1 MDEGSRLHDIG
12 HDGGHPGR
20 LSSAGTPNSGGSQPG
35 SAVALGRQPSA
46 GGTASPKRVDSPS
59 RQPLPPLSSP
69 FRRAPSNQ
77 ALYASD
83 SEIAATVDMSDLPPG
98 VHTPRRAD
106 SLARAFFSLLPGQ
119 ASPVDSTECG
129 SQANQASAPMAYSLS
144 ERSTAKAGSGA
155 VATPPPTP
163 RSGDM
168 SPTPAATVTAP
179 PGLGSRLAGLLGC
192 LLEAAGTSGSSI
204 AELAAASSGALAP
217 SGRSGPSREGSFA
230 SLASCGSS
238 AANFGSP
245 CGGAEGEE

>member
-1 MDEGSRLHDIG
+1 M
-12 HDGGHPGR
+12 
-20 LSSAGTPNSGGSQPG
+20 
-35 SAVALGRQPSA
+35 
-46 GGTASPKRVDSPS
+46 
-59 RQPLPPLSSP
+59 PLPSSLLPCRPLL
-69 FRRAPSNQ
+69 Q

-83 SEIAATVDMSDLPPG
+83 SEIAATVDMGDLPPG
-98 VHTPRRAD
+98 VHTPRSVD

-119 ASPVDSTECG
+119 ASLVDSTECG
-129 SQANQASAPMAYSLS
+129 PQASQASAPMAYSLS
-144 ERSTAKAGSGA
+144 ERSTAKAGCGA

-163 RSGDM
+163 HSGDL
-168 SPTPAATVTAP
+168 SPTPAAAVTAP

-204 AELAAASSGALAP
+204 AELAAAGSGALAP